1 MKCYEAFDRVVAA
14 EAPLFRKNFDKVRAT
29 FGEEWAL
36 DLDRHLERLFG
47 CDEGAYRKAV
57 QGYAKFSL
65 SAMRLQSLFNKKR
78 QYEEQSYEDACRNW
92 YQNHE
97 FMTETYLPGI
107 FVSQFLWQHH
117 YRQIQFHRE
126 RFLPLL
132 AGATD
137 RRFYDVG
144 TGTGF
149 YSVQALEF
157 APGFHGYGIDTSPH
171 AREFTARHV
180 AGWGYAERYTAMD
193 VNILEAELEPVPCV
207 QSIEVLE
214 HLADPGLFLRH
225 LRKMLAPG
233 GYGFVAAA
241 ITAPE
246 DDHIY
251 LYWTPEDV
259 MAQLREAGFEVMDFR
274 EEAGYEGRAGEIV
287 PKVAAFI
294 VR

>member
-1 MKCYEAFDRVVAA
+1 MKRFELFYRVVADG
-14 EAPLFRKNFDKVRAT
+14 APLFYKNCEKVFAT
-29 FGEEWAL
+29 FGDEWAR
-36 DLDRHLERLFG
+36 DLDAHLERLFG
-47 CDEGAYRKAV
+47 CDEEAYRKAV

-65 SAMRLQSLFNKKR
+65 SAMRLQARFNKTR
-78 QYEEQSYEDACRNW
+78 RYEEQSYEDACRNV
-92 YQNHE
+92 YQNRQ
-97 FMTETYLPGI
+97 FMAEVYLPGI

-132 AGATD
+132 EGAAD

-149 YSVQALEF
+149 YSVQALQRL
-157 APGFHGYGIDTSPH
+157 PGFHGYGIDTSPH
-171 AREFTARHV
+171 AREFTERHV
-180 AGWGYAERYTAMD
+180 KAWGFGGAYTPMD
-193 VNILEAELEPVPCV
+193 VDITTAELEPVSCV

-214 HLADPGLFLRH
+214 HLADPEEFLRH
-225 LRKMLAPG
+225 LRKMLRPG
-233 GYGFVAAA
+233 GYGFIAAA

-259 MAQLREAGFEVMDFR
+259 IRQLNAAGFEVLEHR
-274 EEAGYEGRAGEIV
+274 EEAGYEGRPGEII
-287 PKVAAFI
+287 PKVSAFI